1 MFGKRQAATIAIK
14 DYRGTQSVMIA
25 SGPPRL
31 QVAQKE
37 SRKRLVGDKALEKY
51 ALQFWG
57 ATARVAILAT
67 IAYATCDIPFLISC
81 ITTSIG
87 NIFFGGDT

>member
-1 MFGKRQAATIAIK
+1 
-14 DYRGTQSVMIA
+14 MIA

-67 IAYATCDIPFLISC
+67 IAHATPNAYYTDAERV
-81 ITTSIG
+81 
-87 NIFFGGDT
+87 NIIAERRT